1 MKIPSLDEAR
11 AMIKEAAETRAS
23 CSADFNPRIWIEHV
37 EFVAQNAKVL
47 ATFCRGLNPD
57 DAYILGLL
65 HDIGI
70 RSDTDGKTFRALSGY
85 QYLKKLGFD
94 DAARIALTH
103 AFIIKDNG
111 HLHDCPDQEA
121 VKNTLAIV
129 KAWKY
134 DDYDRLIQL
143 CNCLNDKGRN
153 CTVLARMNALA
164 AARSMPAESLDRLRV
179 AVQELKDYFDERC
192 NCNIYR
198 IIGLD

>member
-1 MKIPSLDEAR
+1 MKIPSLEEAKQLVR
-11 AMIKEAAETRAS
+11 EAAFSRAAES
-23 CSADFNPRIWIEHV
+23 KNFNPHSWLEHV
-37 EFVAQNAKVL
+37 EFVAQNAKVI
-47 ATFCRGLNPD
+47 ATFCSGLNPET
-57 DAYILGLL
+57 AYILGLL

-70 RSDTDGKTFRALSGY
+70 KDDKDGKSFRALNGY
-85 QYLKKLGFD
+85 QYLKRLGYD

-103 AFIIKDNG
+103 AFVIKDDG

-121 VKNTLAIV
+121 VKNTLSIV

-143 CNCLNDKGRN
+143 SNCLNDKGRN

-164 AARSMPAESLDRLRV
+164 AARAMPVESLERLR
-179 AVQELKDYFDERC
+179 AELQELKEYFDKRC